1 MAQVRHPVADPSRA
15 KSFEGERTHHSSFLA
30 AIHLHD
36 IVAYCAK
43 HCKGK
48 TRLKEE
54 TLRGLHVGEAHRR
67 IKLST
72 WGRDIKKRGLSVLLT
87 KWLPRD
93 PHASFIVM
101 GATAIIGASAGAVAI
116 TARKNRSKRTKKRA

>member
-54 TLRGLHVGEAHRR
+54 GRPLSYIKKADAKNYRATAKDLRG
-67 IKLST
+67 
-72 WGRDIKKRGLSVLLT
+72 VLLEQ
-87 KWLPRD
+87 P
-93 PHASFIVM
+93 PA
-101 GATAIIGASAGAVAI
+101 
-116 TARKNRSKRTKKRA
+116 KKEPKG